1 MMINALEPPLTSAAA
16 ATISK
21 AVPISRESCK
31 KSTWKTAGKSS
42 INSVA
47 NTFPN
52 HQCRKEKEE
61 KKQRRGS
68 SVAVLLTLLAF
79 FAIQLLRES
88 LKDPKEKSQ
97 ETKAHLLLALN
108 TKSTLLYQ
116 KNPLLLFLLELLKT
130 LKSYQKI
137 NVFIIFQPGSSET
150 EIIPLLCHLCT
161 TAVSELGG

>member
-1 MMINALEPPLTSAAA
+1 MQKIDLENG
-16 ATISK
+16 
-21 AVPISRESCK
+21 REIVHQFSCQHLPQ
-31 KSTWKTAGKSS
+31 SSVQEGK
-42 INSVA
+42 
-47 NTFPN
+47 
-52 HQCRKEKEE
+52 RR

-116 KNPLLLFLLELLKT
+116 KKPSST
-130 LKSYQKI
+130 LPSRVAKNTKKLSKNQRFYH
-137 NVFIIFQPGSSET
+137 FST
-150 EIIPLLCHLCT
+150 W
-161 TAVSELGG
+161 

>member
-1 MMINALEPPLTSAAA
+1 MINALELPLTSKPRLLRCPYLKR
-16 ATISK
+16 IMQK
-21 AVPISRESCK
+21 IDLENGREIVHQFSCQHLPQ
-31 KSTWKTAGKSS
+31 SSVQEGK
-42 INSVA
+42 
-47 NTFPN
+47 
-52 HQCRKEKEE
+52 RR

-116 KNPLLLFLLELLKT
+116 KKPSST
-130 LKSYQKI
+130 LPSRVAKNTKKLSKNQRFYH
-137 NVFIIFQPGSSET
+137 FST
-150 EIIPLLCHLCT
+150 W
-161 TAVSELGG
+161 

>member
-1 MMINALEPPLTSAAA
+1 MQKIDLENG
-16 ATISK
+16 
-21 AVPISRESCK
+21 REIVHQFSCQHLPQ
-31 KSTWKTAGKSS
+31 SSVQEGK
-42 INSVA
+42 
-47 NTFPN
+47 
-52 HQCRKEKEE
+52 RR

-116 KNPLLLFLLELLKT
+116 KNPSST
-130 LKSYQKI
+130 LPSRVAKNTKKLSKNQRFYH
-137 NVFIIFQPGSSET
+137 FST
-150 EIIPLLCHLCT
+150 W
-161 TAVSELGG
+161 